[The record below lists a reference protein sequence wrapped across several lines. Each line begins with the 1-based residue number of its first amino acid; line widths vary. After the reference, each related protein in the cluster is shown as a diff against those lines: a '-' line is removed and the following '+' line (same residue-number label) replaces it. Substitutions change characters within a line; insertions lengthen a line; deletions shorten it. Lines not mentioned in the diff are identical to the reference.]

1 MSSQNKGKNDNK
13 GDDDNDDTN
22 NKKDK
27 KLDVTYYDQLKLNKN
42 GDAYDDRIQETE
54 KKIDAP
60 AHHEPGW
67 AKSLENIL
75 DDSTS
80 KILDLQKEVFQLSEA
95 ITRHISET
103 NARLD
108 KLEKN

>member
-1 MSSQNKGKNDNK
+1 MSSQNKGENDNK
-13 GDDDNDDTN
+13 G
-22 NKKDK
+22 
-27 KLDVTYYDQLKLNKN
+27 
-42 GDAYDDRIQETE
+42 
-54 KKIDAP
+54 
-60 AHHEPGW
+60 HEPGW

-108 KLEKN
+108 KLEKS